1 MTDTQAALFMLLF
14 PITMFAVIAVI
25 ADKRAKR

>member
-1 MTDTQAALFMLLF
+1 MTDTQAALFLLLF
-14 PITMFAVIAVI
+14 PIAMFAIFALI